1 MAIRKLQYSWEL
13 FGDNTSGKTSAS
25 PAGSHYPPP
34 GIEHSIFT
42 GAFGNIQGQT
52 GLVGEDEFV
61 VLDKVSS
68 TPGVSPY
75 GARVVNND
83 LVKWNPNMFVNV
95 VIDTTNYYQ
104 DPQNVWSSGVS
115 GFASPYPRQTYD
127 EPYYELWP
135 PVYVLPDQ
143 TLDIRYTL
151 FNDIQLSAE
160 NESWNN
166 IPSSTMIAA
175 VYVTYTLFS
184 GTDGLMA
191 RQLMNLGIPVN
202 VGTVENY
209 RRLLL
214 KSKGLQTDTFEFYL
228 EAMKNE
234 RERRR
239 KERKQQGVATLNDY
253 EGDS

>member
-1 MAIRKLQYSWEL
+1 MRTAHCRPTI
-13 FGDNTSGKTSAS
+13 
-25 PAGSHYPPP
+25 P
-34 GIEHSIFT
+34 
-42 GAFGNIQGQT
+42 
-52 GLVGEDEFV
+52 
-61 VLDKVSS
+61 
-68 TPGVSPY
+68 
-75 GARVVNND
+75 
-83 LVKWNPNMFVNV
+83 KWNPNMFANI

-160 NESWNN
+160 NNNWNN
-166 IPSSTMIAA
+166 IPSSTMLCA

-214 KSKGLQTDTFEFYL
+214 KSKGLETDTFDFYL
-228 EAMKNE
+228 EAMRNE
-234 RERRR
+234 RKRRR
-239 KERKQQGVATLNDY
+239 KERKQQGVATQNDY
-253 EGDS
+253 EGDL

>member
-25 PAGSHYPPP
+25 PAGSYYPPP

-42 GAFGNIQGQT
+42 GAYGNIQGQT

-160 NESWNN
+160 DESWNN
-166 IPSSTMIAA
+166 IPSSTMLAA

-228 EAMKNE
+228 EAMRNE

>member
-1 MAIRKLQYSWEL
+1 
-13 FGDNTSGKTSAS
+13 
-25 PAGSHYPPP
+25 
-34 GIEHSIFT
+34 
-42 GAFGNIQGQT
+42 
-52 GLVGEDEFV
+52 
-61 VLDKVSS
+61 
-68 TPGVSPY
+68 
-75 GARVVNND
+75 
-83 LVKWNPNMFVNV
+83 
-95 VIDTTNYYQ
+95 
-104 DPQNVWSSGVS
+104 
-115 GFASPYPRQTYD
+115 
-127 EPYYELWP
+127 
-135 PVYVLPDQ
+135 
-143 TLDIRYTL
+143 
-151 FNDIQLSAE
+151 
-160 NESWNN
+160 
-166 IPSSTMIAA
+166 MIAA